1 MQFVGPILL
10 DEAKALPAD
19 LQAFLDQ
26 GVSGPHAAVYV
37 SMGTLARL
45 SDDEVQSMA
54 AALSALPNPV
64 LWKLD
69 QAWLPGRVHPLLD
82 VLRLHDA
89 LEGKGPT
96 CLHGPHGHQVCCLH
110 LQMAF
115 VYGLPMAFAPAAP
128 LIG

>member
-1 MQFVGPILL
+1 MQMVGPILL

-26 GVSGPHAAVYV
+26 GPSGPHAAVYA

-45 SDDEVQSMA
+45 SDEEVQSMA

-69 QAWLPGRVHPLLD
+69 SGLLPGRVQP
-82 VLRLHDA
+82 VLPAD
-89 LEGKGPT
+89 
-96 CLHGPHGHQVCCLH
+96 
-110 LQMAF
+110 
-115 VYGLPMAFAPAAP
+115 FAGWA
-128 LIG
+128 